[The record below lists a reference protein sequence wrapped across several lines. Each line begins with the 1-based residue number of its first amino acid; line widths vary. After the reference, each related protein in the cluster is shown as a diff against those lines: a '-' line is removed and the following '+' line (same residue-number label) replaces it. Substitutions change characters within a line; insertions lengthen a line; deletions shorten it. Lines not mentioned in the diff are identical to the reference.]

1 MVRTTVEVQSQ
12 TLDRL
17 KEAGRKSQSYDRLIN
32 QRITCNAAGC
42 EREGKIEL
50 KVSAGKYG
58 TVTLFVCEKCVSKF
72 AEPVNEEK
80 TVQAGSKEILS
91 FAKS

>member
-1 MVRTTVEVQSQ
+1 LRTIIEVQSE
-12 TLDRL
+12 TLNRL
-17 KEAGRKSQSYDRLIN
+17 KEVGRKSQSYDRLIN

-80 TVQAGSKEILS
+80 TVKAGSKEILS